1 MNYKKLTI
9 YSVVINIVMNLL
21 FFACDAFIS
30 EEVGYYLFLGI
41 ELAIFVVYYVKRYKI
56 KYTKDV
62 VKKDILV
69 GILWIVLSFV
79 LGYLLASLY
88 DTLFPDVNTEYSMM
102 PSMIFIIMG
111 GINMLYALLILN
123 VNLVNLFLKKTG
135 LSDKKNIIISIPTGI
150 ITYSLIIY
158 ILVKVLQIV

>member
-9 YSVVINIVMNLL
+9 YSIVINVVMNLL
-21 FFACDAFIS
+21 FFVCHAFIN
-30 EEVGYYLFLGI
+30 EDVGYYLFLGI
-41 ELAIFVVYYVKRYKI
+41 ELSIFIVYYIKRYKI

-69 GILWIVLSFV
+69 GILWIVISFI

-88 DTLFPDVNTEYSMM
+88 DTLFPDVNPEYSMM
-102 PSMIFIIMG
+102 PSMIFIITG
-111 GINMLYALLILN
+111 GINMLFALLILT

-150 ITYSLIIY
+150 IMYTLIIY

>member
-9 YSVVINIVMNLL
+9 YSIVINIVMNLL
-21 FFACDAFIS
+21 FFVCHAFIN
-30 EEVGYYLFLGI
+30 EDVGYYLFLGI
-41 ELAIFVVYYVKRYKI
+41 EVAIFIVYYIKRYKI

-69 GILWIVLSFV
+69 GVLWIVISFV
-79 LGYLLASLY
+79 IGFLLANLY
-88 DTLFPDVNTEYSMM
+88 DTLFPMKVTFESGLEPLVY
-102 PSMIFIIMG
+102 IMLA
-111 GINMLYALLILN
+111 GINMLFALLILT
-123 VNLVNLFLKKTG
+123 VNLTNLFLKKTG

-150 ITYSLIIY
+150 IIYSLIMY